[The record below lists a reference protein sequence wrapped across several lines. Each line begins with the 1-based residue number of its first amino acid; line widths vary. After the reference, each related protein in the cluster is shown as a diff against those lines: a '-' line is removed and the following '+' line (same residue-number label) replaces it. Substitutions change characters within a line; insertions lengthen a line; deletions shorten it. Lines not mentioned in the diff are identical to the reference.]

1 MKKNLTKGRII
12 SYIIYL
18 ALACTLVF
26 GITYARYSSKVT
38 GNVTAKTASVEMN
51 STINLTDQLGGMTPG
66 SSKKI
71 EFEVTNK
78 KERNVSEVGQEYSIT
93 IDTTGNLPLTY
104 TIAGDSAAPA
114 SEKYVTAVEESSG
127 ETNYK
132 WTGGVLPYSA
142 DGITHT
148 YTLTVTW
155 PKSGDEDNSAYSD
168 EIDQV
173 TLTVDAKQIE
183 PKAGS

>member
-51 STINLTDQLGGMTPG
+51 STIDLSKQLEGMAPG
-66 SSKKI
+66 SPKEIK
-71 EFEVTNK
+71 FEVTNK
-78 KERNVSEVGQEYSIT
+78 KEGNVSEVGQEYSIT

-104 TIAGDSAAPA
+104 TIDSDTAA
-114 SEKYVTAVEESSG
+114 SESGEYVTAVNEASG
-127 ETNYK
+127 GTNHK

-142 DGITHT
+142 DGVTHT

-155 PKSGDEDNSAYSD
+155 LESGDVDNSAYSD

>member
-51 STINLTDQLGGMTPG
+51 STIDLSKQLEEMTPG

-71 EFEVTNK
+71 EFKVTNK
-78 KERNVSEVGQEYSIT
+78 KEENVSEVGQEYSIT

-104 TIAGDSAAPA
+104 TIDSDVAAPA
-114 SEKYVTAVEESSG
+114 SGNYVTAVKEASG
-127 ETNYK
+127 ETNHK

-142 DGITHT
+142 DGVTHK
-148 YTLTVTW
+148 YVLTVKWTE
-155 PKSGDEDNSAYSD
+155 SGDEDNSAYSD